1 MKVDHVLMP
10 YTKISLKWIKDKY
23 EPQTIKVPEENI
35 GSKIPAIAGS
45 GILSAIYSQARE
57 TKEKK

>member
-1 MKVDHVLMP
+1 MLE
-10 YTKISLKWIKDKY
+10 LK
-23 EPQTIKVPEENI
+23 TIKVPEENI